1 MLPIVTPAE
10 MAAIDAR
17 ATESVETLID
27 RAARAV
33 AREAI
38 DLLGGSYGRRVTVL
52 AGPGNN
58 GADGRMAAKHL
69 ARRGVR
75 VEVISATAA
84 PSSIPKVDLVIDAAF
99 GTGLKRP
106 YHPPT
111 LAVGQRILAVDIP
124 SGVDG
129 LTGQRLGSPLG
140 ASRTV
145 TFAALKGGH
154 VLEPGRHLSGEIRLV
169 DIGLDVSATQ
179 TFAVEDSDISP
190 LLPQRPCD
198 THKWCAA
205 LGIVG
210 GSMGMNGAVTLAAE
224 AALRCGAGIVI
235 LAIPGASGYE
245 VPTEAIVK
253 PLLQDNWAEQAC
265 RVLDERMR
273 AVLVGPGLGSHDPKG
288 VLSMLN
294 VSAPLVIDG
303 DALTADLTLELHKR
317 RAATILTPHD
327 GEWQRLGG
335 STSNDRISAT
345 QTFAK
350 KHHLIVVRKGPS
362 TIIAEPAGRV
372 RVIASAT
379 SSLATAG
386 SGDVLAGM
394 IVALLAQGLPPF
406 AAATVGAHIHAM
418 AGRKL
423 GPNLIASDLP
433 DAVGAIIR
441 NTLTSGGQQ

>member
-10 MAAIDAR
+10 MAAIDACT
-17 ATESVETLID
+17 TESVETLID

-75 VEVISATAA
+75 VEVISTTVA
-84 PSSIPKVDLVIDAAF
+84 PSSLPKVDLVIDAAF

-106 YHPPT
+106 YHPPIV
-111 LAVGQRILAVDIP
+111 AVGQRILAVDIP

-154 VLEPGRHLSGEIRLV
+154 VLEPGRHLSGEARLV
-169 DIGLDVSATQ
+169 DIGLDVSTTQ
-179 TFAVEDSDISP
+179 TFAVEDSDIAP
-190 LLPQRPCD
+190 LLPKRSCD

-210 GSMGMNGAVTLAAE
+210 GSMGMGGAVTLAAE
-224 AALRCGAGIVI
+224 AALRCGAGIVM
-235 LAIPGASGYE
+235 LAIPGANGYE
-245 VPTEAIVK
+245 GPTEAIVK
-253 PLLQDNWAEQAC
+253 PLPQDHWAEQARC
-265 RVLDERMR
+265 VLDERMR

-288 VLSMLN
+288 VLTMLD
-294 VSAPLVIDG
+294 VSVPLVLDG
-303 DALTADLTLELHKR
+303 DALTSDLAQELPKR
-317 RAATILTPHD
+317 KPATILTPHD
-327 GEWQRLGG
+327 GEWKRLGG
-335 STSNDRISAT
+335 STSKDRISAT
-345 QTFAK
+345 RTFANE
-350 KHHLIVVRKGPS
+350 HQATVVRKGSS

-386 SGDVLAGM
+386 SGDVLAGI
-394 IVALLAQGLPPF
+394 IVALLAQGLAPL
-406 AAATVGAHIHAM
+406 AAATVAAHLHAM
-418 AGRKL
+418 AGREL

-441 NTLTSGGQQ
+441 NALTSGDQQ

>member
-17 ATESVETLID
+17 ATESVDTLID

-38 DLLGGSYGRRVTVL
+38 DLLGGSYGRRVVVL

-84 PSSIPKVDLVIDAAF
+84 PGSLAKVDLVIDAAY

-111 LAVGQRILAVDIP
+111 VAVGQRILAVDIP

-129 LTGQRLGSPLG
+129 LTGQRLGSPVG
-140 ASRTV
+140 ATRTV

-154 VLEPGRHLSGEIRLV
+154 VLEPGRHLSGEICLV
-169 DIGLDVSATQ
+169 DIGLDVNATK
-179 TFAVEDSDISP
+179 TFAVEDSDIAP
-190 LLPQRPCD
+190 LLPQRSCD

-210 GSMGMNGAVTLAAE
+210 GSMGMNGAVTLAAK
-224 AALRCGAGIVI
+224 AALRCGAGIVT

-245 VPTEAIVK
+245 GPTEAIVK
-253 PLLQDNWAEQAC
+253 PLPQDHWAEQARC
-265 RVLDERMR
+265 VLDERMR

-288 VLSMLN
+288 VLNMLD
-294 VSAPLVIDG
+294 VGVPLVLDG
-303 DALTADLTLELHKR
+303 DALTADLAQALPKR

-327 GEWQRLGG
+327 GEWKRLGG
-335 STSNDRISAT
+335 STSKDRISAT
-345 QTFAK
+345 RTFATQ
-350 KHHLIVVRKGPS
+350 HQVTVVRKGPS

-372 RVIASAT
+372 RVVASTT
-379 SSLATAG
+379 SALATAG
-386 SGDVLAGM
+386 SGDVLAGL

-433 DAVGAIIR
+433 DAVGVIIR
-441 NTLTSGGQQ
+441 NTLTSGDPQ